1 MTMLLTLDN
10 IACVRGD
17 RLLFKNLSLC
27 LDRGEALW
35 IQGPN
40 GTGKS
45 SLIRLAADL
54 LRPFSGTVTRRER
67 CALLDESLAL
77 DAEHPLRA
85 ALNIWGRIDGV
96 DGTATVRAMQ
106 AMALTNLS
114 DIPVAMLS
122 TGQRKRAAMARV
134 IASGAPIWL
143 LDEPANGL
151 DSNAITLLVAAI
163 AAHRQNGGAVLIASH
178 FALGLESLRSLDLKD
193 FT

>member
-17 RLLFKNLSLC
+17 RLLFKNLSLR
-27 LDRGEALW
+27 LDRGDALW

-45 SLIRLAADL
+45 SLIRLAAGL

-77 DAEHPLRA
+77 DAERPLRA

-193 FT
+193 FS

>member
-10 IACVRGD
+10 IACMRGD
-17 RLLFKNLSLC
+17 RLLFKNLSLR
-27 LDRGEALW
+27 LDRGDALW

-54 LRPFSGTVTRRER
+54 LRPLSGTVTRRER

-77 DAEHPLRA
+77 DAERPLRA